1 MNGRKRAW
9 RFGNRGK
16 AGCTCRRPSLRNR
29 PWAGRYC
36 TVNVITL
43 LSTPAKLACTVMV
56 NPAEFAES
64 VPVPLPLV
72 SVRFVV
78 SDTTQVTELVMS
90 CGVLL
95 LGNVAFAVKV
105 TVLLF

>member
-1 MNGRKRAW
+1 
-9 RFGNRGK
+9 
-16 AGCTCRRPSLRNR
+16 
-29 PWAGRYC
+29 
-36 TVNVITL
+36 
-43 LSTPAKLACTVMV
+43 MV